1 MARKWRKRL
10 CQNGNS
16 GLEKLLPKSVEL
28 SLYLRGIAVA
38 HVAYHGWNDLAPVQR
53 GMKGSRIA
61 ASRLEPGLLLHAQG
75 VDHFTDHIGRLA
87 AQLRESFGLD
97 EPERIGFQQAGL
109 VARFKARQHCQEAD
123 EISIVPR
130 RVRNA
135 AKGHAAPLQKGSYS
149 SHGSLA
155 PSPRLPQLQHGLPF
169 HTSGIAH
176 LVERGIATDLT
187 IALKEDPGY
196 VCGII
201 GERGDGMPT
210 RLPTKPDFE
219 MIEAAAIDSADHRT
233 RILALI
239 GNLVF
244 SWSNNESMF
253 IYVLMILLETDEVSA
268 AIVFATLN
276 TTRARLDLVQ
286 RLAKAKVGD
295 RETAKALENLIDR
308 FNDCTRVRNE
318 FNHCMYTVSDRGEIT
333 HTHAMKIRETGGR
346 LVLGEIRAMDENRI
360 RELMGTVNTL
370 KRLNRELWDFLPR
383 LQASVR
389 PPQPA
394 PTEKR

>member
-1 MARKWRKRL
+1 
-10 CQNGNS
+10 
-16 GLEKLLPKSVEL
+16 
-28 SLYLRGIAVA
+28 
-38 HVAYHGWNDLAPVQR
+38 
-53 GMKGSRIA
+53 
-61 ASRLEPGLLLHAQG
+61 
-75 VDHFTDHIGRLA
+75 
-87 AQLRESFGLD
+87 
-97 EPERIGFQQAGL
+97 
-109 VARFKARQHCQEAD
+109 
-123 EISIVPR
+123 
-130 RVRNA
+130 
-135 AKGHAAPLQKGSYS
+135 
-149 SHGSLA
+149 
-155 PSPRLPQLQHGLPF
+155 
-169 HTSGIAH
+169 
-176 LVERGIATDLT
+176 
-187 IALKEDPGY
+187 
-196 VCGII
+196 
-201 GERGDGMPT
+201 MPT